1 MCGTSVIVL
10 LAFAPAFAN
19 SQLVSSA
26 ARPGLGLGLGY
37 QPAQRARLPPAQA
50 TGFSPAFAPEFAPAF
65 FAGGSKTSGGS
76 FSAPRSSGFRPT
88 GGGAPAPPP
97 SASMSTQGMTPDQIA
112 FLQRQAA
119 ERGGGGASYSPSP
132 APAPAGGGGVPAEFA
147 GMTPDQIEFM
157 RRKKGEIGMTGGLDT
172 HGRPR
177 LLDAKQTAGDTTF
190 MLAAAV
196 LLSGVAFGVLRFRRV
211 TSKESNEPLLPVSV
225 Q

>member
-50 TGFSPAFAPEFAPAF
+50 TGFSPAFAPQFAPS
-65 FAGGSKTSGGS
+65 FAEGGSNKASGGS
-76 FSAPRSSGFRPT
+76 FSAPRSSGFRPS

-119 ERGGGGASYSPSP
+119 ERGGGGASYSSP
-132 APAPAGGGGVPAEFA
+132 APAPAGGGAVPAEYA

-157 RRKKGEIGMTGGLDT
+157 KRKKGEIGMTGGLDT

-211 TSKESNEPLLPVSV
+211 NSKESNEPLLPVLV